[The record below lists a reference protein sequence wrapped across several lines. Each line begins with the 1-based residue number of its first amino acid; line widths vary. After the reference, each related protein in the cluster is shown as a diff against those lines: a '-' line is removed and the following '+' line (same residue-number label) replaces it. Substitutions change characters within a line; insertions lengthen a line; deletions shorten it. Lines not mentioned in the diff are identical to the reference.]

1 MTDLLNMLAD
11 LRSDLRKPL
20 TDELATEIWDKVL
33 SIETQLEGSRHWK
46 AEEPLVRRLRS
57 TVSDVFAARNA
68 GAKSLPIANASV
80 AVTALESA
88 VQRTTSG
95 EDGWPL
101 RR

>member
-20 TDELATEIWDKVL
+20 TDELATAIWDKVL
-33 SIETQLEGSRHWK
+33 SIETQLESSRHWTT
-46 AEEPLVRRLRS
+46 EEPLVRRLRA
-57 TVSDVFAARNA
+57 TVTDVFAARNA

-88 VQRTTSG
+88 VQRTTTG